1 MYKSIIQQ
9 QLNLSEGEGGR
20 EIREMAGPGTLD
32 PVGPI
37 ASVGVTVA
45 SARLEAIE
53 CLDRSKTDKSLKG
66 LLLPSG
72 GNGNSSASLSL
83 FLTMR
88 PLPVHHPFVSPV
100 FFLMYSCLSELTNM
114 PRLVMLAPGPLPC
127 YRPALPTIPFTH
139 ILTP

>member
-1 MYKSIIQQ
+1 
-9 QLNLSEGEGGR
+9 
-20 EIREMAGPGTLD
+20 MAEPGTLD

-37 ASVGVTVA
+37 VSVGVTVV

-53 CLDRSKTDKSLKG
+53 GLDHSKTDQSLKG
-66 LLLPSG
+66 LPLPSG

-83 FLTMR
+83 LLMR
-88 PLPVHHPFVSPV
+88 PLPVHQLLPVHHPSV
-100 FFLMYSCLSELTNM
+100 FRLLFLMYSFLSELTNM
-114 PRLVMLAPGPLPC
+114 PRLVMLAPGSLPC